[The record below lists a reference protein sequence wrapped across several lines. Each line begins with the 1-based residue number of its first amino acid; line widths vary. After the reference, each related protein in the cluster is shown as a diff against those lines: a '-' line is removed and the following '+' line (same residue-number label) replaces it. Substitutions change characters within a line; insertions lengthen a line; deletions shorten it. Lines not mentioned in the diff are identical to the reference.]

1 MFDKIP
7 YAIRNLPS
15 RLRGIKQELARTS
28 LMQKVGNVGSLAELR
43 ATVTRADGRVEQ
55 YGVLSRR
62 VVTDAGVNWLASAF
76 LNTVEPETLNFHDC
90 GTGTT
95 AEAAGQTALV
105 TPYGGARATG
115 TQSTPGSVNIYRSV
129 ATINFTSSLA
139 ITEHGIFTAS
149 TAGTMFDR
157 SVFAAINV
165 ANGDSIQFTWELT
178 LPSGG

>member
-1 MFDKIP
+1 MSLIP
-7 YAIRNLPS
+7 YSIRNLPA
-15 RLRGIKQELARTS
+15 RLRGLKQELARTRA
-28 LMQKVGNVGSLAELR
+28 MKKFGVVGTLAELR
-43 ATVTRADGRVEQ
+43 ATVTRADGTIEQ

-62 VVTDAGVNWLASAF
+62 VVTTAGVNWLATAF
-76 LNTVEPETLNFHDC
+76 TNTVEPETLNFHDC

-95 AEAAGQTALV
+95 AEAIGQTTLV
-105 TPYGGARATG
+105 TPYGGSRATG
-115 TQSTPGSVNIYRSV
+115 TQSTPGSTNIYRSV
-129 ATINFTSSLA
+129 ATISFTTTLA

-149 TAGTMFDR
+149 SSGTMFDR